1 MISFSHL
8 IVPLVSLILFTV
20 FLFKWYGN
28 PSSTARKRLPPSP
41 PKLPVIG
48 NLHQLSLL
56 PHRSLQALSKSYG
69 PLMLVHLGRMPV
81 LIVSSADAARE
92 IMKSQDVIFSNRPKL
107 RVIDKIIYG
116 SKDIAFA
123 PYGEYWRQV
132 RSICVLQ
139 LLSNKR
145 VQSFRRVREEEMSL
159 MIEKIKCSSSSS
171 INLSNIF
178 VSLTND
184 IICRVALGR
193 KHIDAQE
200 STKIVSK
207 LKEFQELAGFFNLGD
222 YIPWL
227 DWINRV
233 NGFDANVEKLARWF
247 DDFFEGVIEEHRDR
261 KKGETNVIDSS
272 NEVDLVDILLEIQ
285 RENVAGSPIENDT
298 IKAVIFDMFVA
309 GTDTSSSALVWTMAE
324 LLKHPKSMEKLQNEA
339 RQVAGSKLDITEDD
353 LDKMLYLKAVMK
365 ESLRLHPPAPLL
377 LPRESTQDSK
387 ILGYDIAVGTRVI
400 INSWAIARD
409 PFSWENP
416 EDFCPERFLDTGM
429 DYRGLNFEYIP
440 FGAGRRGCP
449 GITFAMTVD
458 ELALAKLVLNFNFAL
473 PHGEVE
479 KDLDMTESPGETVC
493 KKIPLL
499 VTVKEND
506 KY

>member
-1 MISFSHL
+1 MISFPHL
-8 IVPLVSLILFTV
+8 IVPLVSLILFIV

-41 PKLPVIG
+41 PKLPIIG
-48 NLHQLSLL
+48 NLHQLGQL
-56 PHRSLQALSKSYG
+56 PHRSLQALSKCYG
-69 PLMLVHLGRMPV
+69 PLMLLHLGRLPV
-81 LIVSSADAARE
+81 LVVSSADGAHE
-92 IMKSQDVIFSNRPKL
+92 IMKNQDVVFSNRPKL

-116 SKDIAFA
+116 SKDMAFA

-159 MIEKIKCSSSSS
+159 MIEKIRHSSSSS
-171 INLSNIF
+171 INLSNIL

-193 KHIDAQE
+193 KYIAAQE

-207 LKEFQELAGFFNLGD
+207 LKEFQELLVTFNPGD

-233 NGFDANVEKLARWF
+233 NGFNANVEKMARWF
-247 DDFFEGVIEEHRDR
+247 DDFFEGVVEEHRNR
-261 KKGETNVIDSS
+261 KKRETNLKDSS
-272 NEVDLVDILLEIQ
+272 NEADLVDILLEIQ
-285 RENVAGSPIENDT
+285 RENMAGSPIENDT
-298 IKAVIFDMFVA
+298 IKAVIFDIFVA
-309 GTDTSSSALVWTMAE
+309 GTDTSSTALVWTMAE
-324 LLKHPKSMEKLQNEA
+324 LLKHPKSMEKLQNEV
-339 RQVAGSKLDITEDD
+339 RQVAGSKLDVTEDD

-365 ESLRLHPPAPLL
+365 ESLRLHPPVPLL

-387 ILGYDIAVGTRVI
+387 ILGYDIAVKTRVI

-409 PFSWENP
+409 PLLWENP

-429 DYRGLNFEYIP
+429 DFRGLNFEYIP

-449 GITFAMTVD
+449 GITFAIAVA
-458 ELALAKLVLNFNFAL
+458 ELALAKLMLNFNFGL
-473 PHGEVE
+473 PHGATE
-479 KDLDMTESPGETVC
+479 KDLDMTESPGDTVS

-499 VTVKEND
+499 VNVRKNN